1 MLNYKY
7 GYFSNDGK
15 EFIITTP
22 KTPRPWV
29 NVISN
34 GDYGLVIS
42 QTGSGYSWKTHAQL
56 NRITR
61 WEQDL
66 IRDNW
71 GKYIYLRDNLTG
83 KFWSASFKPVCK
95 TPEHYICK
103 HGFGYTTIESLNE
116 DILSKLTVFVPFDE
130 SVEIWKLNLINTSK
144 TKKYIGVFTY
154 LEWCLGVAPDWHR
167 EFHKSFIETNFNDD
181 LNAIFAKK
189 RLWDIPSDRGHWNTS
204 WKYVAF
210 HSVNLPVASFDC
222 DKESFI
228 GMYNDIENPIAVT
241 TGKCGNK
248 FGNSYDAI
256 ASLNVNVEIDPGDEE
271 VLIFTLGA
279 TDDVEK
285 AKEIIKKYKLLGE
298 VDKSLE
304 EVKTKW
310 DEILKSL
317 QVETPDASLNVM
329 INNWLK
335 YQTIS
340 CRLWGRSAYYQ
351 IGGAYGF
358 RDQLQDSLLF
368 LYLNPEETKKEIILH
383 AKHQFKD
390 GRVYHWWHPITEV
403 GLLNEISDNRLWLP
417 FVLIKYIEE
426 TNDFSIL
433 DEKVPFVDDENPATI
448 YEHCVKA
455 IDFSLKKFSER
466 GLPLIGGGDWNDGL
480 NAVGLDGKGESIWL
494 GHFLYKILTDFSY
507 IAENIKDAERSNYY
521 KNRATTLKDSINKY
535 GWDGKWYL
543 RATKDNGQKIG
554 SSENEEGKIF
564 LNAQT
569 WAVISGVADLNRANE
584 VMSAVENYLECEI
597 GPLLLYP
604 AYKKPDK
611 FIGYLTRYAPGAR
624 ENGGLYT
631 HAGTW
636 SIIAFAIL
644 KNADAVYR
652 IFKKINP
659 ANPEK
664 NIDVYCAEPYVT
676 PGNVEGPE
684 SPLFGRAGWTWYTGS
699 SAWLLRAVVDYILGV
714 RATFKGLYVDPCIP
728 SSWQSFKIKRT
739 FRGAIY
745 DIEILNPNGKNYGVS
760 EVFVNGEKL
769 INDKSSELTGVLLP
783 LFERNTINKIK
794 ITL

>member
-1 MLNYKY
+1 MLSYKY
-7 GYFSNDGK
+7 GYFSDDGK

-42 QTGSGYSWKTHAQL
+42 QTGSGYSWRTHAQL

-71 GKYIYLRDNLTG
+71 GKYIYIRDNANG
-83 KFWSASFKPVCK
+83 KFWSASFKPVCRE
-95 TPEHYICK
+95 PEHYLCK
-103 HGFGYTTIESLNE
+103 HGLGYTTIESLNE
-116 DILSKLTVFVPFDE
+116 GILSKLTVFIPFGE
-130 SVEIWKLNLINTSK
+130 PVEIWKLNLVNKSNMK
-144 TKKYIGVFTY
+144 RYISVFTY

-167 EFHKSFIETNFNDD
+167 EFHKSFIETNFNEE
-181 LNAIFAKK
+181 LNTIFAQK

-204 WKYVAF
+204 WNYVAF
-210 HSVNLPVASFDC
+210 HSVNLPIASFDC

-228 GMYNDIENPIAVT
+228 GMYNDFGNPNAVVIGRCEN
-241 TGKCGNK
+241 KY
-248 FGNSYDAI
+248 GNSYDAI
-256 ASLNVNVEIDPGDEE
+256 ASLNIDIEIDPDDEKT
-271 VLIFTLGA
+271 VIFTLGA
-279 TDDVEK
+279 ADNIDD
-285 AKEIIKKYKLLGE
+285 AKEIIKKYKSVSN
-298 VDKSLE
+298 VDMSFRE
-304 EVKTKW
+304 TKEKW
-310 DEILKSL
+310 SDILDPL

-329 INNWLK
+329 VNNWLK

-351 IGGAYGF
+351 VGGAYGF

-368 LYLNPEETKKEIILH
+368 LYLNPEVTKKQIILH

-390 GRVYHWWHPITEV
+390 GRVYHWWHPITET

-433 DEKVPFVDDENPATI
+433 DEKVPFVDDGNSATI
-448 YEHCVKA
+448 YEHCIRA

-494 GHFLYKILTDFSY
+494 GHFLYRILIDFSF
-507 IAENIKDAERSNYY
+507 IAEKIGDTERANHYI
-521 KNRATTLKDSINKY
+521 NRAMMLKESINRY

-543 RATKDNGQKIG
+543 RATKDNGEKIG
-554 SSENEEGKIF
+554 SSENEAGKIF

-584 VMSAVENYLECEI
+584 VMSAVEDYLECEI

-644 KNADAVYR
+644 KKSDAVYR

-664 NIDVYCAEPYVT
+664 NIDIYCAEPYVT

-684 SPLFGRAGWTWYTGS
+684 SPFFGRAGWTWYTGS

-714 RATFKGLYVDPCIP
+714 RATFDGLYVDPCIP
-728 SSWQSFKIKRT
+728 NSWQSYKIKRI

-745 DIEILNPNGKNYGVS
+745 DIEILNPNGKSCGVS

-769 INDKSSELTGVLLP
+769 INDRISEHTGVLLP
-783 LFERNTINKIK
+783 VFERNTINKIK
-794 ITL
+794 IKL

>member
-7 GYFSNDGK
+7 GYFSDDGK

-167 EFHKSFIETNFNDD
+167 EFHKSFIGTNFNED
-181 LNAIFAKK
+181 LNAIFADK

-310 DEILKSL
+310 DEILKPL

-507 IAENIKDAERSNYY
+507 IAENIKDAERANYY

-543 RATKDNGQKIG
+543 RATKDNGEKIG

-624 ENGGLYT
+624 ENGSLYT

>member
-1 MLNYKY
+1 VLNYKY
-7 GYFSNDGK
+7 GYFSDDGK

-71 GKYIYLRDNLTG
+71 GKYIYLRDNVTG

-167 EFHKSFIETNFNDD
+167 EFHKSFIRTNFNED
-181 LNAIFAKK
+181 LNAIFAEK

-228 GMYNDIENPIAVT
+228 GMYNDIENPIAIT

-256 ASLNVNVEIDPGDEE
+256 ASLNVNVEIDPDDEE

-310 DEILKSL
+310 DEILKPL

-433 DEKVPFVDDENPATI
+433 DEKVPFVDDKNPATI

-507 IAENIKDAERSNYY
+507 IAENIKDAERANYY

-543 RATKDNGQKIG
+543 RATKDNGEKIG

-584 VMSAVENYLECEI
+584 VMSAVE
-597 GPLLLYP
+597 
-604 AYKKPDK
+604 
-611 FIGYLTRYAPGAR
+611 
-624 ENGGLYT
+624 
-631 HAGTW
+631 
-636 SIIAFAIL
+636 
-644 KNADAVYR
+644 
-652 IFKKINP
+652 
-659 ANPEK
+659 
-664 NIDVYCAEPYVT
+664 
-676 PGNVEGPE
+676 
-684 SPLFGRAGWTWYTGS
+684 
-699 SAWLLRAVVDYILGV
+699 
-714 RATFKGLYVDPCIP
+714 
-728 SSWQSFKIKRT
+728 
-739 FRGAIY
+739 
-745 DIEILNPNGKNYGVS
+745 
-760 EVFVNGEKL
+760 KL
-769 INDKSSELTGVLLP
+769 P
-783 LFERNTINKIK
+783 
-794 ITL
+794 

>member
-1 MLNYKY
+1 VLNYKY
-7 GYFSNDGK
+7 GYFSDDGK

-167 EFHKSFIETNFNDD
+167 EFHKSFIETNFNED
-181 LNAIFAKK
+181 LNAIFAEK

-228 GMYNDIENPIAVT
+228 GMYNDIENPIAIT

-285 AKEIIKKYKLLGE
+285 AKEIIKKYKLLCE

-310 DEILKSL
+310 DEILKPL

-507 IAENIKDAERSNYY
+507 IAENIKDAERANYY

-543 RATKDNGQKIG
+543 RATKDNGEKIG

-676 PGNVEGPE
+676 PGNVEGPK

>member
-1 MLNYKY
+1 MLSYKY
-7 GYFSNDGK
+7 GYFSDDGK

-42 QTGSGYSWKTHAQL
+42 QTGSGYSWRTHAQI

-71 GKYIYLRDNLTG
+71 GKYIYIRDNVTG

-95 TPEHYICK
+95 EPKHYLCK
-103 HGFGYTTIESLNE
+103 HGLGYTIIESLNE
-116 DILSKLTVFVPFDE
+116 EIFSQLTIFIPFGE
-130 SVEIWKLNLINTSK
+130 PVEIWKLKLKNESDSK
-144 TKKYIGVFTY
+144 RRLGVFTY

-167 EFHKSFIETNFNDD
+167 EFHKSFIETNFNEK
-181 LNAIFAKK
+181 LGAIFAQK

-204 WKYVAF
+204 WGYVAF

-222 DKESFI
+222 DKENFI
-228 GMYNDIENPIAVT
+228 GMYNDIVSPNAVVV
-241 TGKCGNK
+241 GKGGNK
-248 FGNSYDAI
+248 YGNSYDAI
-256 ASLNVNVEIDPGDEE
+256 ASLNVNLEIDAGEE
-271 VLIFTLGA
+271 KDLIFTLGA
-279 TDDVEK
+279 ADNIDDAE
-285 AKEIIKKYKLLGE
+285 AIINKYKSTDNVEASFEEL
-298 VDKSLE
+298 KS
-304 EVKTKW
+304 KW
-310 DEILKSL
+310 FEILSPL
-317 QVETPDASLNVM
+317 QVETPDESLNIM
-329 INNWLK
+329 TNYWLK

-351 IGGAYGF
+351 VGGAFGF

-368 LYLNPEETKKEIILH
+368 LYLNPEETKKQIILH
-383 AKHQFKD
+383 ARHQFKD

-403 GLLNEISDNRLWLP
+403 GLLNEIADNRLWLP
-417 FVLIKYIEE
+417 FALIKYIEE
-426 TNDFSIL
+426 TGDFSIL
-433 DEKVPFVDDENPATI
+433 DVKVPFVDEETATI
-448 YEHCVKA
+448 YEHCIRA
-455 IDFSLKKFSER
+455 IDFSLLKFGER
-466 GLPLIGGGDWNDGL
+466 GLPLICGGDWNDGL

-494 GHFLYKILTDFSY
+494 GHFIYKILVDFST
-507 IAENIKDAERSNYY
+507 IVEKVGDIERANYY
-521 KNRATTLKDSINKY
+521 LDRANKLKESINKY
-535 GWDGKWYL
+535 GWDGEWYL
-543 RATKDNGQKIG
+543 RATKDNGEKIG
-554 SSENEEGKIF
+554 TVENVEGKIF

-569 WAVISGVADLNRANE
+569 WAVISGVADLERSNK
-584 VMSAVENYLECEI
+584 VMSSVEKYLECEI

-631 HAGTW
+631 HAGVW

-644 KNADAVYR
+644 KKADAVYR

-684 SPLFGRAGWTWYTGS
+684 SPFFGRAGWTWYTGS
-699 SAWLLRAVVDYILGV
+699 SAWLVRAVVDYILGV
-714 RATFKGLYVDPCIP
+714 RATFEGLYLDPCIP
-728 SSWQSFKIKRT
+728 SSWRRYKIKRV
-739 FRGAIY
+739 FWGAIY
-745 DIEILNPNGKNYGVS
+745 DIEVLNPKGKSFGIS
-760 EVFVNGEKL
+760 EVFVNGERLVNNRNTKQ
-769 INDKSSELTGVLLP
+769 TGILLP
-783 LFERNTINKIK
+783 IFKQNTINKVK
-794 ITL
+794 AKL